1 MFIGRFRLFVLCLG
15 TALVAGLG
23 HASTIT
29 YSDPN
34 AWASATTGTSEIT
47 FEGIAPP
54 GSFTNEGTS
63 TGLTI
68 DGTQFIGQ
76 LTAST
81 YMLNVTDQLY
91 APPYFNWNE
100 PATLES
106 PIYNLP
112 ADPTFVPYIHVVL
125 PSNTTAFAALLG
137 TVSPN
142 SLSYEVTLS
151 DGETFTVGT
160 SARPTLTFFGVTTD
174 DPITYANFTL
184 LNPGTF
190 SGSYGILT
198 NFQVGTSDQSGG
210 GSGQTPEACTLILI
224 GSGLVALRAFRN
236 HLPAFG

>member
-1 MFIGRFRLFVLCLG
+1 
-15 TALVAGLG
+15 
-23 HASTIT
+23 
-29 YSDPN
+29 
-34 AWASATTGTSEIT
+34 
-47 FEGIAPP
+47 
-54 GSFTNEGTS
+54 
-63 TGLTI
+63 
-68 DGTQFIGQ
+68 
-76 LTAST
+76 
-81 YMLNVTDQLY
+81 
-91 APPYFNWNE
+91 
-100 PATLES
+100 
-106 PIYNLP
+106 
-112 ADPTFVPYIHVVL
+112 VVL

-210 GSGQTPEACTLILI
+210 GSGQTPEA
-224 GSGLVALRAFRN
+224 AR
-236 HLPAFG
+236 